1 MTDRVKA
8 APLGRREVGIL
19 AIAYVILTPIYLAIG
34 WMIVRWW
41 DGSSLGRSEAEVNR
55 WFEDAR
61 TDRWNDLAEL
71 GSALSN
77 TETKIA
83 LVVALLPVMLWMYK
97 RWHDWALVTVGL
109 LFEVSV
115 FGATAAIVGRD
126 RPPVEQ
132 LDGAPTNS
140 WPSGHIA
147 AAVVF
152 YGSLAI
158 VIMWNNKSRVS
169 RVGAIAIALV
179 APGIVIVSRL
189 YQGMHYVSDAVGGI
203 VLGIVTLVLVRHLIM
218 RSDSFEEIPVRS
230 DR

>member
-1 MTDRVKA
+1 MMDRVKA
-8 APLGRREVGIL
+8 APLGRREVGVL
-19 AIAYVILTPIYLAIG
+19 ALAYVILTPIYLAIG

-41 DGSSLGRSEAEVNR
+41 DGSSLGRSEAGVNR

-61 TDRWNDLAEL
+61 TDRRNQLAEF

-83 LVVALLPVMLWMYK
+83 LVVALLPLMLWMYR

-115 FGATAAIVGRD
+115 FAATAKIIGRD

-152 YGSLAI
+152 YGALAI
-158 VIMWNNKSRVS
+158 VIMWNNKSRTS
-169 RVGAIAIALV
+169 RIGALAIAIV
-179 APGIVIVSRL
+179 APSIVIASRL
-189 YQGMHYVSDAVGGI
+189 YQGMHYVSDAVGG
-203 VLGIVTLVLVRHLIM
+203 VLLGVLTLLLVRHLIM

-230 DR
+230 ER